1 MFKISNHFSSK
12 AIMKYLKT
20 FYRFLRDIVNSK
32 TLLINLAK
40 NDFKSRYMGNYLGIL
55 WAFVQPLVSILIFWF
70 VFQVG
75 FKSAPV
81 ENVPY
86 ILWLLAGMI
95 PWFFFAESIQSG
107 AQSILANSFLV
118 KKVVFRVSLL
128 PMIQIISALT
138 IHIFFILFMFGMF
151 LYYGYAPTLYWLQ
164 IVYYL
169 FCTIVLVLG
178 ISWMTSSIVVFFRDL
193 GQIVTMIIQF
203 GFWLTPIFWS
213 VKILPVEYQGMLQYN
228 PAYYIVEGY
237 RDSLIY
243 HVWFWE
249 KPMLSL
255 QYWII
260 TALFFVG
267 GAIVFRKLR
276 PHFADVL

>member
-1 MFKISNHFSSK
+1 MVFKEISLN
-12 AIMKYLKT
+12 YLKT
-20 FYRFLRDIVNSK
+20 FYRFLKDIFNSK
-32 TLLINLAK
+32 RLLIDLAK

-55 WAFVQPLVSILIFWF
+55 WAFIQPLVTILIFWF

-75 FKSAPV
+75 FKSTPV
-81 ENVPY
+81 ENVPF

-95 PWFFFAESIQSG
+95 PWFFFAESIQS
-107 AQSILANSFLV
+107 ATQSILSNSFLV

-128 PMIQIISALT
+128 PIIQIISALS
-138 IHIFFILFMFGMF
+138 IHLFFILFMFGMF
-151 LYYGYAPTLYWLQ
+151 MYYGYMPTVYWLQ
-164 IVYYL
+164 ILYYL
-169 FCTIVLVLG
+169 FCTVFLVLG

-193 GQIVTMIIQF
+193 GQIVAMIVQF

-213 VKILPVEYQGMLQYN
+213 MKILPEKYQDIIQYN
-228 PAYYIVEGY
+228 PVYYIVEGY

-249 KPMLSL
+249 KPMLSV

-260 TALFFVG
+260 TALFFMG
-267 GAIVFRKLR
+267 GAVVFRKLR

>member
-1 MFKISNHFSSK
+1 
-12 AIMKYLKT
+12 MKYLKT